1 MTFTLPRR
9 VIRAMLTVA
18 PTTDVRYYLNGMHL
32 RGDARGIIAEA
43 TDGHVM
49 LRARVD
55 ATPQAPAWSLIL
67 PRAAIEP
74 LAGKGKRTLDEVVTV
89 DASDPG
95 AVIIREPDGTVR
107 TVQSVDGTYPDTD
120 RVTPVG
126 SARPPIEPAQYNPA
140 LLSRVHAA
148 LQLLGAAETDV
159 QIRQHGD
166 KPSLVTASGLP
177 EVLAVIMPWRQE
189 EATAPG
195 WSLLTADGGAR

>member
-1 MTFTLPRR
+1 MTISIPRR

-18 PTTDVRYYLNGMHL
+18 PVTDIRYYLNGMHL

-43 TDGHVM
+43 TDGHAM
-49 LRARVD
+49 LRARVSD
-55 ATPQAPAWSLIL
+55 APQAPAWSLIL

-74 LAGKGKRTLDEVVTV
+74 LAGKGKKTLDEVVTV

-107 TVQSVDGTYPDTD
+107 TIQSVDGTYPDTD
-120 RVTPVG
+120 RVTPLP
-126 SARPPIEPAQYNPA
+126 SITPIEPAQFNPA
-140 LLSRVHAA
+140 LLARVHSA
-148 LQLLGAAETDV
+148 LQLLGAAKTDV

-177 EVLAVIMPWRQE
+177 EALAVIMPWRQE

>member
-1 MTFTLPRR
+1 MIDIPRR

-18 PTTDVRYYLNGMHL
+18 PTADVRYYMVGVHL
-32 RGDARGIIAEA
+32 RGDARGIIAES

-55 ATPQAPAWSLIL
+55 ATPQAPQWSLIL
-67 PRAAIEP
+67 PRAALEP
-74 LAGKGKRTLDEVVTV
+74 LAGKGKKTLDEIVTV

-107 TVQSVDGTYPDTD
+107 TVQAVDGTFPDTD

-126 SARPPIEPAQYNPA
+126 SARPPIEPAQFNPA
-140 LLSRVHAA
+140 LLARVHAA
-148 LQLLGAAETDV
+148 LQLLGAAESDI
-159 QIRQHGD
+159 QMRQHGD

-177 EVLAVIMPWRQE
+177 DALAVVMPWRQS
-189 EATAPG
+189 EAAAPG
-195 WSLLTADGGAR
+195 WALLTAEGGAR

>member
-107 TVQSVDGTYPDTD
+107 TIQSVDGTYPDTD
-120 RVTPVG
+120 RVTPLP
-126 SARPPIEPAQYNPA
+126 AITPIEPAQFNPT
-140 LLSRVHAA
+140 LLARVHAA
-148 LQLLGAAETDV
+148 LQLLGAAEGDIQV
-159 QIRQHGD
+159 RQHGD

-177 EVLAVIMPWRQE
+177 DALAVVMPWRQP

-195 WSLLTADGGAR
+195 WTLLTAEGGAR